1 MHKGRTVSRRR
12 IHQNNNLSNNN
23 ILEVCDSKN
32 ENENFMEI
40 EINESYECPSF
51 SAEKRKNYSNTSLQG
66 LVNKEY
72 NSAKTYDDR
81 PVQYNASIQTYEK
94 NEKPYFPGEDYTNFE
109 SMKNENFGYDNMS
122 FKNNLKDV
130 EKDKDKEKDKEKG
143 RGKGRERQKEKE
155 KGREKDVDNV
165 KVKIKENRNKDSY
178 NENSVIENLD
188 TDTNKIINKND
199 NNTNND
205 DMNNTEN
212 HTKEHPRDIT
222 KLLGK
227 MRKNKRRMS
236 FPRQSSTES
245 LETKNLNMQKDD
257 SVSSSNKDL
266 TENRG
271 RRAASEA
278 GVGVGMGVGGGMGL
292 GLGVGRESG
301 TGSGGG
307 TGIGTGGGAGAG
319 SKTSISS
326 SRNKSILWTSELD
339 SRFVIITFILLCVN
353 LFTHG
358 INFTINTR
366 VKTILTFL
374 FSYVFPF
381 LSFNLSTISKMQ
393 F

>member
-12 IHQNNNLSNNN
+12 IHQNNNLSNKN

-40 EINESYECPSF
+40 EINGSYECPSF
-51 SAEKRKNYSNTSLQG
+51 SAEKRKNYSSTSLQG

-72 NSAKTYDDR
+72 NSAKTYEDR

-94 NEKPYFPGEDYTNFE
+94 NGKPYFPGEDYTNFE
-109 SMKNENFGYDNMS
+109 STKNGKFGYDSMS
-122 FKNNLKDV
+122 SKKNLKDV
-130 EKDKDKEKDKEKG
+130 EKDKDKDKEKG
-143 RGKGRERQKEKE
+143 RGKGRERQREKE
-155 KGREKDVDNV
+155 KGREKDVDIV

-178 NENSVIENLD
+178 NENTIIENLNENLN

-199 NNTNND
+199 NNTTYND
-205 DMNNTEN
+205 DINSTEN

-245 LETKNLNMQKDD
+245 LETKNLNRQKDD

-278 GVGVGMGVGGGMGL
+278 GVGVGMGVGGGVGL
-292 GLGVGRESG
+292 ELGVGRESG
-301 TGSGGG
+301 TGSG
-307 TGIGTGGGAGAG
+307 IGSGGGAGSG
-319 SKTSISS
+319 PKSSITP
-326 SRNKSILWTSELD
+326 SRNKSVLWTSELD
-339 SRFVIITFILLCVN
+339 SRFVIRKFI
-353 LFTHG
+353 FYFYHYS
-358 INFTINTR
+358 FFFSFF
-366 VKTILTFL
+366 LT
-374 FSYVFPF
+374 SA
-381 LSFNLSTISKMQ
+381 I
-393 F
+393 